1 MILQSLT
8 AYYERLAEKGE
19 VSRPG
24 WCSAKVS
31 FALDLRADGSIGAV
45 FPLKEKEERGKKTVE
60 VPKKL
65 IVPEM
70 AARSSGIKANFL
82 CDNSKYILGVDA
94 EGAGK
99 RNQECFLAAKKKHL
113 EILDGLSGMGA
124 SAVRAFFESW
134 DPEKARENPEVD
146 AVWDELTA
154 GGNIIFYYD
163 EKYVHEEPEVRQ

>member
-24 WCSAKVS
+24 WCNAKVT
-31 FALDLRADGSIGAV
+31 FALTLSADGSIV
-45 FPLKEKEERGKKTVE
+45 SILPLKENEERGKKTVE

-70 AARSSGIKANFL
+70 AARSSGIKPNFL
-82 CDNSKYILGVDA
+82 CDNSKYMLGVDA

-99 RNQECFLAAKKKHL
+99 RNVECFMAAKKKHL
-113 EILDGLSGMGA
+113 EILGERSSGGA

-134 DPEKARENPEVD
+134 DPEKAR
-146 AVWDELTA
+146 
-154 GGNIIFYYD
+154 
-163 EKYVHEEPEVRQ
+163 